1 MINSQDR
8 AKLRALSNGLKDL
21 VFIGKGGVTDNVVGQ
36 INDNLFAHELIKIKT
51 QKNAPDS
58 LQALANEVC
67 TKCDCELVAITGNK
81 IIVYKFSDKPK
92 IVHLL

>member
-8 AKLRALSNGLKDL
+8 AKLRSLSNSLKDL
-21 VFIGKGGVTDNVVGQ
+21 VFIGKDGVTDNVVEQ

-51 QKNAPDS
+51 QKNAPDTLS
-58 LQALANEVC
+58 FLAEEICN
-67 TKCDCELVAITGNK
+67 KCGCELVAIVGNK

-92 IVHLL
+92 INHLL